1 MRTAASSSITASALI
16 AATVAVWFPLF
27 DFAQGIRPVV
37 SRGGAPGLELKS
49 AAFRDGGAIP
59 QNFTCDGGDTS
70 PALTWNDPPAGT
82 KSFALIVDDPDAPG
96 TTWVHW
102 VVFNLPAGARGLPEA
117 VPRGEQIKGGGS
129 QGRNDFPQIGYGG
142 PCPPPG
148 KPHRYFFKLYALDTQ
163 LNLTSGTTKNDVERA
178 MQGHILA
185 KAQIIGRY
193 QRQ

>member
-1 MRTAASSSITASALI
+1 M
-16 AATVAVWFPLF
+16 
-27 DFAQGIRPVV
+27 
-37 SRGGAPGLELKS
+37 
-49 AAFRDGGAIP
+49 
-59 QNFTCDGGDTS
+59 
-70 PALTWNDPPAGT
+70 
-82 KSFALIVDDPDAPG
+82 
-96 TTWVHW
+96 
-102 VVFNLPAGARGLPEA
+102 VFNLPAGARGLPEA